1 MARMV
6 KNASE
11 RFTTF
16 EISAAKNYLQ
26 PSVRSYLED
35 LLVEAA
41 KQQKYPIPTFPDPNL
56 SDFWLTQNETEQD
69 LTQRPRE
76 HEELKM
82 SSVIDKY
89 FEWVEKYFDK
99 TDTKINLNLVVESS
113 FLLWVIFLSVS

>member
-1 MARMV
+1 MDAMARMV

-11 RFTTF
+11 RFMAF

-41 KQQKYPIPTFPDPNL
+41 KQQKCLIPTFADPNL

-69 LTQRPRE
+69 LNQRPRK

-82 SSVIDKY
+82 SSVIDEY
-89 FEWVEKYFDK
+89 FEWVEKYKDSKFSK
-99 TDTKINLNLVVESS
+99 KRCFQSS
-113 FLLWVIFLSVS
+113 FHKRGIWK